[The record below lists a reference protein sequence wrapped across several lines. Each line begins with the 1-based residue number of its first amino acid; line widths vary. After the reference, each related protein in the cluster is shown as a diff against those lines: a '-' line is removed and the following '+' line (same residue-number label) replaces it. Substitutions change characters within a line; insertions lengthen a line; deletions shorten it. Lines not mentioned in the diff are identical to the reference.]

1 MTEII
6 IATRNK
12 NKYHEFTQILSDKPY
27 NFLFA
32 GHFPELPEIAETGS
46 TLLENATLK
55 AKQTAELLGKRCI
68 ADDTGFFVRAINYE
82 PGINAAI
89 YAGNGC
95 TYADN
100 VKKLLIAMDGKSDRY
115 CYFTTITVLYCPEK
129 GMISFSEGKI
139 EGELLSQCRGENG
152 FGYDPLFVPNGYDQT
167 FAEMSDELKNS
178 ISHRYLSIAGLV
190 ISG

>member
-12 NKYHEFTQILSDKPY
+12 NKYNEFTQILSDLPC

-32 GHFPELPEIAETGS
+32 GDFPELPEIAETGS

-55 AKQTAELLGKRCI
+55 AKQTAELLGKPCI

-89 YAGNGC
+89 YAGEGC
-95 TYADN
+95 SYADN
-100 VKKLLIAMDGKSDRY
+100 VNKLLSVMEGKSDRY
-115 CYFTTITVLYCPEK
+115 CYFTTITVLYSSEK
-129 GMISFSEGKI
+129 GLINYSEGII
-139 EGELLSQCRGENG
+139 EGELLTSCRGQNG
-152 FGYDPLFVPNGYDQT
+152 FGYDPLFVPNGYNQT

-178 ISHRYLSIAGLV
+178 ISHRYLSIKGLV
-190 ISG
+190 ISV